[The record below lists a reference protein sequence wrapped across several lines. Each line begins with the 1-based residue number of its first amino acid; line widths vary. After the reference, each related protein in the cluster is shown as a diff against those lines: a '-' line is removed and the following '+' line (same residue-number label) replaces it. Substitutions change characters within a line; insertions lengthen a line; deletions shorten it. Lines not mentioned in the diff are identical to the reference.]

1 MASEQNPHA
10 ALGTGDHALCVGRAL
25 QVAVIYQMKLIEA
38 LETAKRPVADAA
50 PRMSV
55 FLACGFTPLHLQTF
69 MAAHL
74 RLLFA
79 EVRLV
84 VKTGLF
90 GDLVGSIERLDPS
103 GIDSL
108 AVVIEWADVDPRL
121 GLRTLGGWLA
131 TDLAGIVKSAEE
143 TAARILRA
151 LTEISSRVPTVVC
164 MPTLPLPPLFATRPI
179 HAGSLETR
187 LHYIVAS
194 LAESLSQQPGL
205 RVASSQQLGE
215 TSPLTDRHDVK
226 SDLVTGFPYSLHHAS
241 ALGELLA
248 RLIHN
253 RPPKKGLITDLDD
266 TLWSGI
272 LGEDGVDGISWHLDR
287 HSHMHG
293 LYQQFLASLAGAGV
307 LVGVAS
313 KNDSTNVERAFTRS
327 DLLLSKN
334 DVFPFETHWSRK
346 SESVRRILKTW
357 NVGADA
363 VVFIDDSP
371 MEIAEVKAAFPEM
384 ECIVFPRS
392 DYQGIWNLLKHLREV
407 FGKSFLTDDDALRL
421 RSIREAG
428 VWRDATQSS
437 GSSSEDFLKT
447 AEACVVFEPAQPKGD
462 TRAFELVNKTNQ
474 FNLNGKRFSESEWSN
489 FFRDPAAFVLAVS
502 YKDRFGS
509 LGKIA
514 VIMGKSCGPVVC
526 VSGWVMSCRAFSRRI
541 EHQCLRYLFGT
552 LGADE
557 IVFDYQSTPRNGP
570 LQEFFTELLG
580 ETPTEGVRLSKER
593 FAARVPPLFH
603 QVEGTVHV

>member
-1 MASEQNPHA
+1 M
-10 ALGTGDHALCVGRAL
+10 CVGRAL

-253 RPPKKGLITDLDD
+253 RPPLKGLITDLDD
-266 TLWSGI
+266 TLWAGI

-287 HSHMHG
+287 HTQMHG
-293 LYQQFLASLAGAGV
+293 LYQQFVASLAGTGV

-313 KNDSTNVERAFTRS
+313 KNDAAVVARAFERD
-327 DLLLSKN
+327 DLLLSKE
-334 DVFPFETHWSRK
+334 DIFPFETHWFRK
-346 SESVRRILKTW
+346 SESVRRILTAW
-357 NVGADA
+357 NVGADS

-371 MEIAEVKAAFPEM
+371 MEIAEVQAAFPQM
-384 ECIVFPRS
+384 ECQLFPKN
-392 DYQGIWNLLKHLREV
+392 DYQGILGLLKHLRDL
-407 FGKSFLTDDDALRL
+407 FGRSIVTEEDSLRL

-428 VWRDATQSS
+428 IWRDAGRSTEISS
-437 GSSSEDFLKT
+437 DTFLKS
-447 AEACVVFEPAQPKGD
+447 AEACIVFDVGHSSGD
-462 TRAFELVNKTNQ
+462 PRAFELVNKTNQ
-474 FNLNGKRFSESEWSN
+474 FNLNGKRFSESEWRH
-489 FFRDPAAFVLAVS
+489 FFADPAAFMITAS
-502 YKDRFGS
+502 YKDKYGP

-514 VIMGKSCGPVVC
+514 VVVGKMRGKNAYLDS
-526 VSGWVMSCRAFSRRI
+526 WVLSCRAFSRRI
-541 EHQCLRYLFGT
+541 EHQCLRYLFDT
-552 LGADE
+552 MGADE
-557 IVFDYQSTPRNGP
+557 ITFDYQATPRNSP
-570 LQEFFTELLG
+570 IQEFLTGLLAG
-580 ETPTEGVRLSKER
+580 PPSPEASLTREQFV
-593 FAARVPPLFH
+593 ARVPALFH
-603 QVEGTVHV
+603 RVEGTVHV